1 MSREIKF
8 RAWDKNAK
16 RMNYF
21 DNPKDG
27 ILYCCNGFIVSNGW
41 DSYKDP
47 TFDTRPDKK
56 DVIEQYTGLKDKN
69 GKEIYEGDVLVI
81 HHRWSDLSGYYLMVH
96 WGKVRAGWIVAY
108 HKGDTI
114 RTIDLSHIINLV
126 EIIGNIHE
134 NPELWEVKNETRYTN
149 S

>member
-8 RAWDKNAK
+8 RVWDNNKKCFPIDGEIYLFDAIKGYRKNLIA
-16 RMNYF
+16 
-21 DNPKDG
+21 
-27 ILYCCNGFIVSNGW
+27 
-41 DSYKDP
+41 
-47 TFDTRPDKK
+47 
-56 DVIEQYTGLKDKN
+56 EQYTGFKDKN

-114 RTIDLSHIINLV
+114 RAIDLSHIINLV